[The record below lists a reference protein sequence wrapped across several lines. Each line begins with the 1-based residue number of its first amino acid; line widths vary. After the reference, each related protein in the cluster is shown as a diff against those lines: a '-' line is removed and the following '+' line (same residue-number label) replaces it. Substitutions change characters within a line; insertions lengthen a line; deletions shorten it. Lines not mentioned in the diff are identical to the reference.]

1 MVFLWT
7 TSVDDMLGK
16 LSMNQKSSTNDITQ
30 LPVRNRCTGKTFIVH
45 ITIQM
50 SAKNTCFGLLICLTC
65 NELALLVQI
74 SLILQL
80 SWKGGEGST
89 KPQTLPKNK
98 IAKMLTAMSLGT
110 QIIWQFCLKVIALNH
125 ELYYLH
131 FAQCACNLLHE
142 AWKCW
147 TQKGF
152 CYILTWLPGGP
163 WTFIFAFLSNN
174 FFCSDHLYA

>member
-1 MVFLWT
+1 MSWRFLSR
-7 TSVDDMLGK
+7 SVRFYNYHEKRGK
-16 LSMNQKSSTNDITQ
+16 
-30 LPVRNRCTGKTFIVH
+30 
-45 ITIQM
+45 
-50 SAKNTCFGLLICLTC
+50 
-65 NELALLVQI
+65 
-74 SLILQL
+74 
-80 SWKGGEGST
+80 GST

-98 IAKMLTAMSLGT
+98 IAKMLTMSMDT

-163 WTFIFAFLSNN
+163 WTFIFAFFSNN
-174 FFCSDHLYA
+174 FFCSDHLYAWLMLVTAANSDFFSSSSVFFSICMLKNTVGDGGSTAL

>member
-1 MVFLWT
+1 MVFLST

-16 LSMNQKSSTNDITQ
+16 LSMNQRSSTNDITQ
-30 LPVRNRCTGKTFIVH
+30 LPVRNRCTGKTFIVYISKYKWFQKAH
-45 ITIQM
+45 VLDFLSVWLAM
-50 SAKNTCFGLLICLTC
+50 SWRFLSRSVRFFNC
-65 NELALLVQI
+65 NE
-74 SLILQL
+74 
-80 SWKGGEGST
+80 KGGKGST

-98 IAKMLTAMSLGT
+98 IAKMLTMSMDT

-163 WTFIFAFLSNN
+163 WTFIFAFFSNN

>member
-1 MVFLWT
+1 MICWESYQWIKEVQLMISHNCQLGIGVQGRLLLYTSQFKWVEKNTFWT
-7 TSVDDMLGK
+7 SN
-16 LSMNQKSSTNDITQ
+16 LSD
-30 LPVRNRCTGKTFIVH
+30 L
-45 ITIQM
+45 QM
-50 SAKNTCFGLLICLTC
+50 SWRY
-65 NELALLVQI
+65 
-74 SLILQL
+74 L
-80 SWKGGEGST
+80 SRSVRFYNNYEKGRKGST
-89 KPQTLPKNK
+89 KAHTLPKNK
-98 IAKMLTAMSLGT
+98 IAKMLTMSLGS

-125 ELYYLH
+125 ELYYMH

-163 WTFIFAFLSNN
+163 WTFIFAFLSTN

>member
-1 MVFLWT
+1 MSWRFLSR
-7 TSVDDMLGK
+7 SVRFF
-16 LSMNQKSSTNDITQ
+16 N
-30 LPVRNRCTGKTFIVH
+30 
-45 ITIQM
+45 
-50 SAKNTCFGLLICLTC
+50 C
-65 NELALLVQI
+65 NE
-74 SLILQL
+74 
-80 SWKGGEGST
+80 KGGKGST

-163 WTFIFAFLSNN
+163 WTFIFEFLSIN
-174 FFCSDHLYA
+174 FFCSDHLYAWLMLVTAANSDFFSSSSVFFSICMLKNTIGDGGSTAL